1 MRFILFILK
10 KIRWHLRKLSC
21 YHNEKLVLFI
31 GTDIFSPP
39 RADIIIIPY
48 NEPITPFIKKC
59 KRTARVFLH
68 CNCSKIPLADKSIDF
83 IILSS
88 ALEFCNNPSDLL
100 SELSRVGKAGYIES
114 ANALMDRFYPH
125 PSRVLEVLTNEQG
138 LFLNKKTN
146 AVNDAYLSKARLFQT
161 NKNWMIIFKAFP
173 QLFFETYDWKNRV
186 EYRSFNDK
194 NSMDSI
200 SKVMWSDFMV
210 EKKHTRHK
218 TKSIKHLI
226 FEKLNLLYSINR
238 KKRLLTFDDLIRL
251 Y

>member
-1 MRFILFILK
+1 MRVILFILK

-21 YHNEKLVLFI
+21 YYNQKLVLFI

-48 NEPITPFIKKC
+48 NQTITPFIEKC

-68 CNCSKIPLADKSIDF
+68 CNCNKIPLADKSIDF

-88 ALEFCNNPSDLL
+88 ALEFCKNPTDLL

-114 ANALMDRFYPH
+114 ANALLDRFYPH
-125 PSRVLEVLTNEQG
+125 PSRVLEVLKNEQG

-146 AVNDAYLSKARLFQT
+146 AVNDIYLSKSRLFQT

-186 EYRSFNDK
+186 ESRSFNDNK
-194 NSMDSI
+194 SEEPI
-200 SKVMWSDFMV
+200 SKEVWADFMI
-210 EKKHTRHK
+210 EKQNTQKK
-218 TKSIKHLI
+218 TKSIKNII
-226 FEKLNLLYSINR
+226 FDKLNILYSINR
-238 KKRLLTFDDLIRL
+238 RKRLLTFDELTRL
-251 Y
+251 N